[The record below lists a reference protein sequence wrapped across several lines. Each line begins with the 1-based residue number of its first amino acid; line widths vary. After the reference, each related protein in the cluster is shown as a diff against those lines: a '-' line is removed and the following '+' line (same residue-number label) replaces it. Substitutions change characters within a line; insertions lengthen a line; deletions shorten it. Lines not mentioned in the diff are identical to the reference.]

1 MKFFKLFKH
10 LLFSTWR
17 NATPLQAALITLF
30 LLIIVVII
38 IVSVVQVLIPFTY
51 IAI

>member
-1 MKFFKLFKH
+1 MKVLKLIKH
-10 LLFSTWR
+10 ILKSVWK
-17 NATPLQAALITLF
+17 NATPIEAALITAVF
-30 LLIIVVII
+30 LAILIII